1 VDAAP
6 IDYTDASYSMLRPR
20 CAATNRSEDRM
31 TDTIA
36 TVVLPDGETIP
47 KLGLGTWE
55 MGERPARRADEIA
68 ALREGIALGMTLV
81 DTAEMYG
88 DGVTEELVGDALAG
102 LRDDVFLVSKVYPH
116 HASRRGVVAACEAS
130 LERLSTDRL
139 DLYLLHW
146 LGSVPLEETVKGFDA
161 LRRAGKIRHWGVSNF
176 DTADMAELIDEAG
189 GGACATNQI
198 LYNIARRGPEFDLL
212 PWLADH
218 RIPAMA
224 YSPVDHGRLPK
235 RSPLDEIARQRGVSV
250 TRVALAWVLAQPG
263 VFAIPKAS
271 RIEHVRDNRAAL
283 DLVLSDDERAQ
294 IDGYFRPPRSKRAL
308 EML

>member
-1 VDAAP
+1 
-6 IDYTDASYSMLRPR
+6 
-20 CAATNRSEDRM
+20 M

-36 TVVLPDGETIP
+36 TVVLPNGETIP

-68 ALREGIALGMTLV
+68 ALREGVELGMTLV

-88 DGVTEELVGDALAG
+88 DGATEELVGDALAG

-116 HASRRGVVAACEAS
+116 HASRRGVAAACDAS
-130 LERLSTDRL
+130 LKRLRTDRL

-146 LGSVPLEETVKGFDA
+146 RGSVPLAETVEGFNA
-161 LRRAGKIRHWGVSNF
+161 LQRAGKIRHWGVSNF
-176 DTADMAELIDEAG
+176 DTADMAELVDEAG

-212 PWLADH
+212 PWLAER

-235 RSPLDEIARQRGVSV
+235 RSPLDEIARLRGVSV
-250 TRVALAWVLAQPG
+250 MRVALAWVLAQPG

-283 DLVLSDDERAQ
+283 DVVFSDDERAQ
-294 IDGYFRPPRSKRAL
+294 LDAYFRPPRSKRAL

>member
-1 VDAAP
+1 
-6 IDYTDASYSMLRPR
+6 
-20 CAATNRSEDRM
+20 M

-55 MGERPARRADEIA
+55 MGERPARRADEID
-68 ALREGIALGMTLV
+68 ALREGVALGMTLV

-88 DGVTEELVGDALAG
+88 DGATEELVGEALAG

-116 HASRRGVVAACEAS
+116 HASRRGVVAACDAS
-130 LERLSTDRL
+130 LRRLRTDRL

-146 LGSVPLEETVKGFDA
+146 RGSVPLDETVEGFEA
-161 LRRAGKIRHWGVSNF
+161 LQRAGKIRHWGVSNF
-176 DTADMAELIDEAG
+176 DTADMAELVDEAG

-212 PWLADH
+212 PWLAGH
-218 RIPAMA
+218 GMPAMA

-235 RSPLDEIARQRGVSV
+235 RSPLDEIARQHGVSV
-250 TRVALAWVLAQPG
+250 MRVALAWVLAQPG

-283 DLVLSDDERAQ
+283 DFMFSDDERAQ
-294 IDGYFRPPRSKRAL
+294 LDAYFRPPRSKRAL

>member
-1 VDAAP
+1 
-6 IDYTDASYSMLRPR
+6 
-20 CAATNRSEDRM
+20 M

-36 TVVLPDGETIP
+36 TVVLPNGETIP

-68 ALREGIALGMTLV
+68 ALREGVELGMTLV

-88 DGVTEELVGDALAG
+88 DGATEELVGDALAG

-116 HASRRGVVAACEAS
+116 HASRRGVAAACDAS
-130 LERLSTDRL
+130 LKRLRTDRL

-146 LGSVPLEETVKGFDA
+146 RGSVPLAETVEGFNA
-161 LRRAGKIRHWGVSNF
+161 LQRAGKIRHWGVSNF
-176 DTADMAELIDEAG
+176 DTADMAELVDDAG

-212 PWLADH
+212 PWLADR

-235 RSPLDEIARQRGVSV
+235 RSPLDDIARLRGVSV

-283 DLVLSDDERAQ
+283 DVVFSDDERAQ
-294 IDGYFRPPRSKRAL
+294 LDAYFRPPRSKRAL

>member
-1 VDAAP
+1 
-6 IDYTDASYSMLRPR
+6 
-20 CAATNRSEDRM
+20 M

-36 TVVLPDGETIP
+36 TVVLPNGETIP

-68 ALREGIALGMTLV
+68 ALREGIELGMTLV

-88 DGVTEELVGDALAG
+88 DGATEELVGDALAG

-116 HASRRGVVAACEAS
+116 HASRRGVAAACDAS
-130 LERLSTDRL
+130 LKRLRTDRL

-146 LGSVPLEETVKGFDA
+146 RGSVPLAETVEGFDA
-161 LRRAGKIRHWGVSNF
+161 LQRAGKIRHWGVSNF
-176 DTADMAELIDEAG
+176 DTADMAELVDEAG

-235 RSPLDEIARQRGVSV
+235 RSPLDEIARLRGVSV
-250 TRVALAWVLAQPG
+250 MRVALAWVLAQPG
-263 VFAIPKAS
+263 VFAIPKAA

-283 DLVLSDDERAQ
+283 DVVFSDDERAQ
-294 IDGYFRPPRSKRAL
+294 LDAYFRPPRSKRAL

>member
-1 VDAAP
+1 
-6 IDYTDASYSMLRPR
+6 
-20 CAATNRSEDRM
+20 M

-36 TVVLPDGETIP
+36 TVVLPNGETIP

-68 ALREGIALGMTLV
+68 ALREGIELGMTLV

-88 DGVTEELVGDALAG
+88 DGATEELVGDALAG

-116 HASRRGVVAACEAS
+116 HASRRGVVAACDAS
-130 LERLSTDRL
+130 LKRLRTDRL

-146 LGSVPLEETVKGFDA
+146 RGSVPLAETVEGFDA
-161 LRRAGKIRHWGVSNF
+161 LQRAGKIRHWGVSNF
-176 DTADMAELIDEAG
+176 DTADMAELVDEAG

-235 RSPLDEIARQRGVSV
+235 RSPLDEIARLRGVSV
-250 TRVALAWVLAQPG
+250 MRVALAWVLAQPG
-263 VFAIPKAS
+263 VFAIPKVS

-283 DLVLSDDERAQ
+283 DVVFSDDERAQ
-294 IDGYFRPPRSKRAL
+294 LDAYFRPPRSKRAL

>member
-1 VDAAP
+1 
-6 IDYTDASYSMLRPR
+6 M
-20 CAATNRSEDRM
+20 
-31 TDTIA
+31 
-36 TVVLPDGETIP
+36 
-47 KLGLGTWE
+47 
-55 MGERPARRADEIA
+55 
-68 ALREGIALGMTLV
+68 
-81 DTAEMYG
+81 
-88 DGVTEELVGDALAG
+88 
-102 LRDDVFLVSKVYPH
+102 
-116 HASRRGVVAACEAS
+116 
-130 LERLSTDRL
+130 
-139 DLYLLHW
+139 
-146 LGSVPLEETVKGFDA
+146 PLEETVAGFDA
-161 LRRAGKIRHWGVSNF
+161 LQRAGKIRHWGVSNF
-176 DTADMAELIDEAG
+176 DTADMAELVDEAG

-235 RSPLDEIARQRGVSV
+235 RSPLDEIARLRGVSV

-283 DLVLSDDERAQ
+283 DFVLSNDERAQ
-294 IDGYFRPPRSKRAL
+294 LDAYFRPPRSKRAL

>member
-1 VDAAP
+1 
-6 IDYTDASYSMLRPR
+6 
-20 CAATNRSEDRM
+20 M

-36 TVVLPDGETIP
+36 TVVLPNGETIP

-68 ALREGIALGMTLV
+68 ALREGIELGMTLV

-88 DGVTEELVGDALAG
+88 DGATEKLVGDALAG

-116 HASRRGVVAACEAS
+116 HASRRGVVAACDAS
-130 LERLSTDRL
+130 LKRLRTDRV

-146 LGSVPLEETVKGFDA
+146 RGSVPLEETVAGFDA
-161 LRRAGKIRHWGVSNF
+161 LQRAGKIRHWGVSNF
-176 DTADMAELIDEAG
+176 DTADMAELVDEAG

-235 RSPLDEIARQRGVSV
+235 RSPLDEIARLRGVSV

-283 DLVLSDDERAQ
+283 DFVLSDDERAQ
-294 IDGYFRPPRSKRAL
+294 LDAYFRPPRSKRAL

>member
-1 VDAAP
+1 
-6 IDYTDASYSMLRPR
+6 
-20 CAATNRSEDRM
+20 M

-36 TVVLPDGETIP
+36 TVVLPNGETIP

-68 ALREGIALGMTLV
+68 ALREGIELGMTLV

-88 DGVTEELVGDALAG
+88 DGATEELVGDALAG

-116 HASRRGVVAACEAS
+116 HASRRGVVAACDAS
-130 LERLSTDRL
+130 LKRLRTDRL

-146 LGSVPLEETVKGFDA
+146 RGSVPLAETVEGFDA
-161 LRRAGKIRHWGVSNF
+161 LQRAGKIRHWGVSNF
-176 DTADMAELIDEAG
+176 DTADMAELVDEAG

-235 RSPLDEIARQRGVSV
+235 RSPLDEIARLRGVSV
-250 TRVALAWVLAQPG
+250 MRVALAWVLAQPG

-283 DLVLSDDERAQ
+283 DVVFSDDERAQ
-294 IDGYFRPPRSKRAL
+294 LDAYFRPPRSKRAL

>member
-1 VDAAP
+1 
-6 IDYTDASYSMLRPR
+6 
-20 CAATNRSEDRM
+20 M

-36 TVVLPDGETIP
+36 TVVLPNGETIP

-68 ALREGIALGMTLV
+68 ALREGVELGMTLV

-88 DGVTEELVGDALAG
+88 DGATEELVGDALAG

-116 HASRRGVVAACEAS
+116 HASRRGVAAACDAS
-130 LERLSTDRL
+130 LKRLRTDRL

-146 LGSVPLEETVKGFDA
+146 RGSVPLAETVEGFDA
-161 LRRAGKIRHWGVSNF
+161 LQRAGKIRHWGVSNF
-176 DTADMAELIDEAG
+176 DTADMAELVDDAG

-212 PWLADH
+212 PWLADR

-235 RSPLDEIARQRGVSV
+235 RSPLDDIARLRGVSV

-283 DLVLSDDERAQ
+283 DVVFSDDERAQ
-294 IDGYFRPPRSKRAL
+294 LDAYFRPPRSKRAL

>member
-1 VDAAP
+1 
-6 IDYTDASYSMLRPR
+6 
-20 CAATNRSEDRM
+20 M

-36 TVVLPDGETIP
+36 TVVLPNGETIP

-68 ALREGIALGMTLV
+68 ALREGIELGMTLV

-88 DGVTEELVGDALAG
+88 DGATEELVGDALAG

-116 HASRRGVVAACEAS
+116 HASRRGVVAACDAS
-130 LERLSTDRL
+130 LKRLRTDRL

-146 LGSVPLEETVKGFDA
+146 RGSVPLAETVESFGA
-161 LRRAGKIRHWGVSNF
+161 LQRAGKIRHWGVSNF
-176 DTADMAELIDEAG
+176 DTADMAELVDEAG

-235 RSPLDEIARQRGVSV
+235 RSPLDEIARLRGVSV
-250 TRVALAWVLAQPG
+250 MRVALAWVLAQPG

-283 DLVLSDDERAQ
+283 DVVFSDDERAQ
-294 IDGYFRPPRSKRAL
+294 LDAYFRPPRSKRAL

>member
-1 VDAAP
+1 
-6 IDYTDASYSMLRPR
+6 
-20 CAATNRSEDRM
+20 M

-36 TVVLPDGETIP
+36 TVVLPSGETIP

-55 MGERPARRADEIA
+55 MGERPAQRADEIA
-68 ALREGIALGMTLV
+68 ALREGIELGMTLV

-88 DGVTEELVGDALAG
+88 DGATEELVGDALAG

-116 HASRRGVVAACEAS
+116 HASRRGVVAACDAS
-130 LERLSTDRL
+130 LKRLRTDRV

-146 LGSVPLEETVKGFDA
+146 RGSVPLEETVAGFDA
-161 LRRAGKIRHWGVSNF
+161 LQRAGKIRHWGVSNF
-176 DTADMAELIDEAG
+176 DTADMAELVDEAG

-235 RSPLDEIARQRGVSV
+235 RSPLDEIARLRGVSV

-283 DLVLSDDERAQ
+283 DFVLSDDERAQ
-294 IDGYFRPPRSKRAL
+294 LDAYFRPPRSKRAL

>member
-1 VDAAP
+1 
-6 IDYTDASYSMLRPR
+6 
-20 CAATNRSEDRM
+20 M

-36 TVVLPDGETIP
+36 TVVLPNGETIP

-68 ALREGIALGMTLV
+68 ALREGIELGMTLV

-88 DGVTEELVGDALAG
+88 DGATEELVGDALAG

-116 HASRRGVVAACEAS
+116 HASRRGVVAACDAS
-130 LERLSTDRL
+130 LKRLRTDRL

-146 LGSVPLEETVKGFDA
+146 RGSVPLAETVEGFDA
-161 LRRAGKIRHWGVSNF
+161 LQRAGKIRHWGVSNF
-176 DTADMAELIDEAG
+176 DTADMAELVDEAG

-235 RSPLDEIARQRGVSV
+235 RSPLDEIARLRDVSV
-250 TRVALAWVLAQPG
+250 MRVALAWVLAQPG

-283 DLVLSDDERAQ
+283 DVVFSDDERAQ
-294 IDGYFRPPRSKRAL
+294 LDAYFRPPRSKRAL

>member
-1 VDAAP
+1 
-6 IDYTDASYSMLRPR
+6 
-20 CAATNRSEDRM
+20 M

-55 MGERPARRADEIA
+55 MGERPARRADEID
-68 ALREGIALGMTLV
+68 ALREGVALGMTLV

-88 DGVTEELVGDALAG
+88 DGATEELVGEALAG
-102 LRDDVFLVSKVYPH
+102 LRDEVFLVSKVYPH
-116 HASRRGVVAACEAS
+116 HASRRGVVAACDAS
-130 LERLSTDRL
+130 LRRLRTDRL

-146 LGSVPLEETVKGFDA
+146 RGSVPLDETVEGFEA
-161 LRRAGKIRHWGVSNF
+161 LQRAGKIRHWGVSNF
-176 DTADMAELIDEAG
+176 DTADMAELVDEAG

-212 PWLADH
+212 PWLAGH
-218 RIPAMA
+218 GMPAMA

-235 RSPLDEIARQRGVSV
+235 RSPLDEIARQHGVSV
-250 TRVALAWVLAQPG
+250 MRVALAWVLAQPG

-283 DLVLSDDERAQ
+283 DFMFSDDERAQ
-294 IDGYFRPPRSKRAL
+294 LDAYFRPPRSKRAL